1 MARYYANYGCL
12 MAIDRGKV
20 KFPSR
25 LGFISLCIGL
35 VGILTTSNQITQT
48 NREAYIHGLAD
59 VATITCGQIDAL
71 NDFFKSN
78 ASRDGCENDGGKQA
92 RYNAQDKIPT
102 LEKLRLG
109 SIFLVLWG
117 IIFIVTF
124 KFFKLPLKSRTSG
137 ENKSSQISDQL
148 TTLKKL
154 RDDQLISD
162 SEYEKLRLKALGE
175 M

>member
-1 MARYYANYGCL
+1 
-12 MAIDRGKV
+12 MAIDREKV
-20 KFPSR
+20 KFLTR

-35 VGILTTSNQITQT
+35 VGILITSIQITQT
-48 NREAYIHGLAD
+48 NREADIYGLAD
-59 VATITCGQIDAL
+59 AATVTCGQIDAL
-71 NDFFKSN
+71 NNFFKSN
-78 ASRDGCENDGGKQA
+78 ASKDGCENDGGTQA
-92 RYNAQDKIPT
+92 RYDAQDKIPT

-109 SIFLVLWG
+109 SIFLTLLG
-117 IIFIVTF
+117 IIFIIVF

-154 RDDQLISD
+154 KDDQLISD